1 MPDSSRPGLFEA
13 DNRCESVHRG
23 GKRNG
28 RSRSD
33 KGAVRPEKQE
43 SPGVLVDTTYC
54 WGTCATTVTYRLA

>member
-1 MPDSSRPGLFEA
+1 MVDP
-13 DNRCESVHRG
+13 V
-23 GKRNG
+23 
-28 RSRSD
+28 SD